1 MRNRRASETATA
13 VLPTPV
19 GPNRAIKCVGGLIPV
34 GLHLMEI
41 SGSTVLLTGATGGIG
56 HAIARA
62 LSAKGAQLI
71 LTGRRIDVL
80 EPLASELGARS
91 LAVDLSEPADVDRL
105 LSEAG
110 ELDILVA
117 NAALPGSGLLD
128 SFTVEQIDRA
138 LDVNLRAPIA
148 MTRALA
154 PQMVKRG
161 SGHLLYMSSLSG
173 KAATAGSSIYNATKF
188 GLRGFAGAMR
198 AELHGT
204 GVGVSAVFPG
214 FIREAGMFAEAG
226 VKLPK
231 GVGTRSPEDVA
242 KATVQAIERNL
253 GEVDVAPIS
262 LRLGSAFAGIAPE
275 LSATITRRSGGEKL
289 AADVADG
296 QHSKR

>member
-1 MRNRRASETATA
+1 
-13 VLPTPV
+13 
-19 GPNRAIKCVGGLIPV
+19 
-34 GLHLMEI
+34 MEI
-41 SGSTVLLTGATGGIG
+41 SDSTVLLTGATGGIG

-71 LTGRRIDVL
+71 LTGRRVDVL

-91 LAVDLSEPADVDRL
+91 LAVDLSEPSEVDRL

-117 NAALPGSGLLD
+117 NAALPASGLLD
-128 SFTVEQIDRA
+128 SFTIEQIDRA

-148 MTRALA
+148 MTHALA
-154 PQMVKRG
+154 PAMVGRG
-161 SGHLLYMSSLSG
+161 RGHILFISSLSG
-173 KAATAGSSIYNATKF
+173 KAGTAGSSIYNATKF
-188 GLRGFAGAMR
+188 GLRGFAMAMR

-226 VKLPK
+226 VQLPT
-231 GVGTRSPEDVA
+231 GVGTRSPQDVA
-242 KATVQAIERNL
+242 KAVIQAIERNR

-262 LRLGSAFAGIAPE
+262 LRLGSAFSGLAPE
-275 LSATITRRSGGEKL
+275 V
-289 AADVADG
+289 AASFARKMGSDKIVHQLADG
-296 QHSKR
+296 QRSKR

>member
-1 MRNRRASETATA
+1 
-13 VLPTPV
+13 
-19 GPNRAIKCVGGLIPV
+19 
-34 GLHLMEI
+34 MEI

-62 LSAKGAQLI
+62 LSAKGADLI
-71 LTGRRIDVL
+71 LTGRRVDIL
-80 EPLASELGARS
+80 EPLSSELGARS
-91 LAVDLSEPADVDRL
+91 LAVDLSEPTEVDRL

-117 NAALPGSGLLD
+117 NAALPGSGPLD

-148 MTRALA
+148 MTHALA
-154 PQMVKRG
+154 PEMVKRG
-161 SGHLLYMSSLSG
+161 RGHLLFMSSLSG

-226 VKLPK
+226 VKLPR

-262 LRLGSAFAGIAPE
+262 LRFGSAFAGIAPE
-275 LSATITRRSGGEKL
+275 LSATITRKSGSDKI
-289 AADVADG
+289 AADLADG
-296 QHSKR
+296 QRSKR